1 MSLINVTASGTSVL
15 KTGGCAGCPDAS
27 AVSEEQIASSGALEF
42 IAPESGTLRF
52 IGLGSG
58 GIGTGAADINFA
70 LRLQT
75 GVAEVREYGS
85 YKTETSFSAGDIR
98 PYIERATFLKLREVS
113 VFYDVPEVWAKQI
126 GPLSTLRVSLSGR
139 NLLTFTGYSGLDP
152 EVSNFGNQPIGR
164 NYDVAPYPPARS
176 YWLSVDA
183 GF

>member
-1 MSLINVTASGTSVL
+1 M
-15 KTGGCAGCPDAS
+15 D
-27 AVSEEQIASSGALEF
+27 
-42 IAPESGTLRF
+42 
-52 IGLGSG
+52 
-58 GIGTGAADINFA
+58 
-70 LRLQT
+70 RL
-75 GVAEVREYGS
+75 AR
-85 YKTETSFSAGDIR
+85 FSAGDMR
-98 PYIERATFLKLREVS
+98 PYIERATFVKLREVS
-113 VFYDVPEVWAKQI
+113 LYYDVPEKYAMQI